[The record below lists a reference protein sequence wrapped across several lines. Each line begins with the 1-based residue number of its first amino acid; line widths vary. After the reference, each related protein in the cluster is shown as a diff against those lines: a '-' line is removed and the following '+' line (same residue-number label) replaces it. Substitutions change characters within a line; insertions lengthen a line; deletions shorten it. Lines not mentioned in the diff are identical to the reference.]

1 MLEDFYVCFYILCL
15 LFPFRYHVFFLKK
28 KKPSQSPSP
37 KKSVHSST
45 SSSVCDHVMNLEKNY
60 EEKPNVEV
68 VDQSSTIEEISGMP
82 LLIESTTCKWI
93 M

>member
-45 SSSVCDHVMNLEKNY
+45 SSSVL
-60 EEKPNVEV
+60 
-68 VDQSSTIEEISGMP
+68 
-82 LLIESTTCKWI
+82 
-93 M
+93 

>member
-1 MLEDFYVCFYILCL
+1 MYAFIYILCL
-15 LFPFRYHVFFLKK
+15 LFPFRYHVFFFLKK
-28 KKPSQSPSP
+28 KRKPSQSPSP
-37 KKSVHSST
+37 KRSVHSPT

>member
-1 MLEDFYVCFYILCL
+1 VFILQQVV
-15 LFPFRYHVFFLKK
+15 VF
-28 KKPSQSPSP
+28 
-37 KKSVHSST
+37 
-45 SSSVCDHVMNLEKNY
+45 CDHVMNLEKNY

-68 VDQSSTIEEISGMP
+68 VDQSSTIEEITGMP

>member
-1 MLEDFYVCFYILCL
+1 MYAFIFCVYCFL
-15 LFPFRYHVFFLKK
+15 LGIMFFFFKK
-28 KKPSQSPSP
+28 KNQVKVQVQ
-37 KKSVHSST
+37 KRVFILQQ
-45 SSSVCDHVMNLEKNY
+45 VVVFCDHVMNLEKNY

-68 VDQSSTIEEISGMP
+68 VDQSSTIEEITGMP